1 MEKLSKMHL
10 SKYYLRILEEFHYMS
25 SYEMTLS
32 AVTHVAHVHREK
44 AMHIAYVIAMTYA
57 MLIMT
62 QW

>member
-1 MEKLSKMHL
+1 
-10 SKYYLRILEEFHYMS
+10 MS

-44 AMHIAYVIAMTYA
+44 AMTYA

>member
-44 AMHIAYVIAMTYA
+44 AMTYA